1 MTEAALDFSED
12 EISLMLANLDQYTPD
27 EVTEID
33 RLVDE
38 LSNRK
43 YKVKVVDDLIAFCK
57 HMQPDYKV

>member
-12 EISLMLANLDQYTPD
+12 EISLMLANLDQYTPE

-43 YKVKVVDDLIAFCK
+43 YKTKVVDD
-57 HMQPDYKV
+57 